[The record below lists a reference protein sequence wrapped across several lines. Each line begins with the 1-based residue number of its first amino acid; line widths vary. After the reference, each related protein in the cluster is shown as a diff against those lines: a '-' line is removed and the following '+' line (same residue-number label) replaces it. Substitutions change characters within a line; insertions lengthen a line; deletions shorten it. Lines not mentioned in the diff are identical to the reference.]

1 MENLKRIYVKLFEG
15 TYKNGKFFGSI
26 YKDEKKKKKKKKIG
40 DIEIEKQSHIS
51 IKIIDINKTVVSN
64 EASFSKKDLNMSFG
78 IKNQTFIYASS
89 KNQCIQKILC

>member
-40 DIEIEKQSHIS
+40 FIEIEKQIHIS

>member
-40 DIEIEKQSHIS
+40 DIEIEKKKHI
-51 IKIIDINKTVVSN
+51 
-64 EASFSKKDLNMSFG
+64 
-78 IKNQTFIYASS
+78 
-89 KNQCIQKILC
+89 

>member
-15 TYKNGKFFGSI
+15 TYKNGKLFGSI
-26 YKDEKKKKKKKKIG
+26 YKDEKKKKKIG

-64 EASFSKKDLNMSFG
+64 EASFSKKYLNMSLG
-78 IKNQTFIYASS
+78 ITN
-89 KNQCIQKILC
+89 

>member
-1 MENLKRIYVKLFEG
+1 MENFLEVYIKMK
-15 TYKNGKFFGSI
+15 
-26 YKDEKKKKKKKKIG
+26 KKKKKKKKIG

-78 IKNQTFIYASS
+78 IKN
-89 KNQCIQKILC
+89 

>member
-26 YKDEKKKKKKKKIG
+26 YKDEKKKKKKKIG

-78 IKNQTFIYASS
+78 IKN
-89 KNQCIQKILC
+89 